1 MSEDLKYDV
10 EHLIYY
16 WSNVRENLSITKGNM
31 GVNDIDEFIL
41 EKYNTFDICFRENL
55 LNKLDE
61 DNRKNLAKLLTE
73 LKGILKNVIHGRDHQ
88 GDILI
93 IEKDSQDLLKEK
105 LNKIYDIL
113 LLIPSIDVYLSLYQD
128 IYRPL
133 SENLEED
140 IKKYEKE
147 YQNLFGKLTQG
158 SLHYTYEQEYDNF
171 KKSVTKKIRIYYGL
185 LAILFII
192 IVLSIGGITTSSSF
206 EFCWFIVD
214 FSVLNQGAFY
224 EVFFKKA
231 MLIMPLLWAI
241 LFISGQIKEDKKLE
255 QAYLHKMV
263 VTKSYVNTM
272 DYFDKHHS
280 NNAEE
285 VKENLSK
292 VMVESLGLN
301 PALLLEKNT
310 AEQIPAESLTLKIF
324 DKLPVSSAS
333 SKDKKE

>member
-1 MSEDLKYDV
+1 M
-10 EHLIYY
+10 
-16 WSNVRENLSITKGNM
+16 
-31 GVNDIDEFIL
+31 
-41 EKYNTFDICFRENL
+41 
-55 LNKLDE
+55 
-61 DNRKNLAKLLTE
+61 
-73 LKGILKNVIHGRDHQ
+73 
-88 GDILI
+88 
-93 IEKDSQDLLKEK
+93 
-105 LNKIYDIL
+105 
-113 LLIPSIDVYLSLYQD
+113 LLIPSIDVYLSLYKD

-192 IVLSIGGITTSSSF
+192 IVLSIGGITTPTGFDSD
-206 EFCWFIVD
+206 WIVIN
-214 FSVLNQGAFY
+214 FSVLNEGAFY
-224 EVFFKKA
+224 EIFFKKA

-324 DKLPVSSAS
+324 DKLPVSSTS